1 MGPAGAGS
9 LAQVINNALANKG
22 RFTEMKAFFS
32 GVGEG
37 HTAGVWEPSHGVPQ
51 DRPEFRDHT
60 KRQVIKLMKMKK
72 AEEMI

>member
-9 LAQVINNALANKG
+9 LATVINAAIAGKA
-22 RFTEMKAFFS
+22 RFDTMREFFA

-37 HTAGVWEPSHGVPQ
+37 HAAGVWQDVPRA
-51 DRPEFRDHT
+51 RPEFAANYRRQLEKLAK
-60 KRQVIKLMKMKK
+60 KRK

>member
-9 LAQVINNALANKG
+9 LAQVVNAALANKG
-22 RFTEMKAFFS
+22 RFETMKAFFA

-37 HTAGVWEPSHGVPQ
+37 HTSGIWEPSHGVPQ
-51 DRPEFRDHT
+51 DRPEFKSYT